1 MITGIDNLTASI
13 ASFNETTGVDVSILH
28 PTVLVVLTP
37 NEGYSI
43 IASNFSAILPL
54 PGDISNITF
63 AQDGL
68 NVNATVTFVAPFI
81 MPQADVSIPFCVD
94 GFVSLLLYS
103 ISGSVS
109 ASVSC
114 NLSPYQGSYSATGEF
129 NTNTNVLSVPI
140 RAIPGYYFP
149 TIPTLSLASGDI
161 NNYTLSSNKIFD
173 ISGNLI
179 EVDFTIGYTFPSAN
193 IAGDAWDLNACA
205 YEIYVPATGISS
217 YSISTVG
224 IIPEGETRIMKV
236 FGNPGSTFTVDLDGA
251 SVVANIVMGSS
262 GVYSFPI
269 VFPTVVTNTTY
280 TIELFGDLSVPFL
293 QQNPFTIE
301 QRLATDVT
309 FDVLFNG
316 GVTGITPVVKSF
328 TAFTAPL
335 VGEAAFTI
343 DIPWDIVPSPAL
355 TGNQELALSSQP
367 IDANWSNLND
377 VTNGGTSLYPSANIT
392 LGNPAI
398 AGTITV
404 SGNIEFY
411 GGTNMT
417 TTLDLTGL
425 LTIVDSPS
433 IVTTTPFNIVDI
445 SADGGG
451 ESIND
456 GGLTL
461 INKGIEWSLDP
472 NLSTILNSST
482 VIGSSVTN
490 FTATMSNL
498 VPSTTYYVRA
508 FATNSLGIGYG
519 VIKQFMTTVGPVTVC
534 QNYTIGGTDTGS
546 TTYLDCSGVSQ
557 IASYDGPAAG
567 GSDFTSFCATQIV
580 SVNSGSAPVQT
591 AGVCP

>member
-1 MITGIDNLTASI
+1 MITGIDNLTTSI

-236 FGNPGSTFTVDLDGA
+236 FGNPGSTFTVDLDGV

-456 GGLTL
+456 EGLTL

-557 IASYDGPAAG
+557 IASYDGLAVG
-567 GSDFTSFCATQIV
+567 GSEFTSFCATQIV

>member
-37 NEGYSI
+37 NEGYGI

-236 FGNPGSTFTVDLDGA
+236 FGNPGSTFTVDLDGV
-251 SVVANIVMGSS
+251 SVVSNIVMGSS

-343 DIPWDIVPSPAL
+343 DIPWNIVPSPAL

-546 TTYLDCSGVSQ
+546 TTYLDCNGVSQ

>member
-1 MITGIDNLTASI
+1 MITGIDNLTTSI

-236 FGNPGSTFTVDLDGA
+236 FGNPGSTFTVDLDGV

-456 GGLTL
+456 EGLTL

-557 IASYDGPAAG
+557 IA
-567 GSDFTSFCATQIV
+567 
-580 SVNSGSAPVQT
+580 
-591 AGVCP
+591 

>member
-1 MITGIDNLTASI
+1 MITGIDNLTTSI

-236 FGNPGSTFTVDLDGA
+236 FGNPGSTFTVDLDGV

-343 DIPWDIVPSPAL
+343 DIPWNIVPSPAL
-355 TGNQELALSSQP
+355 TGNQELVLSSQP

-498 VPSTTYYVRA
+498 APSTTYYVRA

>member
-236 FGNPGSTFTVDLDGA
+236 FGNPGSTFTVDLDGV

-498 VPSTTYYVRA
+498 APSTTYYVRA

>member
-1 MITGIDNLTASI
+1 MITGIDNLTTSI

-236 FGNPGSTFTVDLDGA
+236 FGNPGSTFTVDLDGV
-251 SVVANIVMGSS
+251 SVVSNIVMGSS

-398 AGTITV
+398 AGIITV

-546 TTYLDCSGVSQ
+546 TTYLDCNGVSQ

>member
-1 MITGIDNLTASI
+1 MITGIDNLTTSI

-236 FGNPGSTFTVDLDGA
+236 FGNPGSTFTVDLDGV
-251 SVVANIVMGSS
+251 SVVSNIVMGSS

-343 DIPWDIVPSPAL
+343 DIPWNIVPSPAL

-398 AGTITV
+398 AGIITV

-546 TTYLDCSGVSQ
+546 TTYLDCNGVSQ

>member
-236 FGNPGSTFTVDLDGA
+236 FGNPGSTFTVDLDGV